1 MNDGVVSEDDF
12 CKDDGRYRDDAIG
25 IRDCDQRVDMVAVA
39 VAMEWKRWWFIAPL
53 YYQFLL

>member
-39 VAMEWKRWWFIAPL
+39 MEWKRWWFIAPL